1 MTADKM
7 VLVVLVLK
15 IVIDSAASASFWR
28 TPAQALMFFGFV
40 VCDVAAVWIKY
51 NARP

>member
-1 MTADKM
+1 MTASHA
-7 VLVVLVLK
+7 VLTVLMLK
-15 IVIDSAASASFWR
+15 IVIDSAAAVSFWR